1 MQPPRP
7 LANWTPPAKRAC
19 RARHRRR
26 ALEST
31 ACPTADFMKYPACR
45 GAPAPDM
52 PPPKAG
58 IMPPPGPGSCRPQGR
73 GHAAHAARQCGLC
86 TGCYSNH
93 SVLTATTAQALRVAP
108 RLLPQQPTH
117 DRPQPPATARGRA
130 VFASP
135 PRGYGGR
142 SPPTPGGA
150 GGRPPAGQERAGRSR
165 NPALKRTS
173 DGNHRIRTRR
183 QRRRPGRRPARGI
196 WGRDSPMLG
205 SPGGSSPRWGVLQ
218 PG

>member
-1 MQPPRP
+1 
-7 LANWTPPAKRAC
+7 
-19 RARHRRR
+19 
-26 ALEST
+26 
-31 ACPTADFMKYPACR
+31 
-45 GAPAPDM
+45 M
-52 PPPKAG
+52 PP
-58 IMPPPGPGSCRPQGR
+58 
-73 GHAAHAARQCGLC
+73 HAARQCGLC

-117 DRPQPPATARGRA
+117 NGPQPPATARGRA

-142 SPPTPGGA
+142 SPPAPGGA
-150 GGRPPAGQERAGRSR
+150 GGRPPAGQERVGRSR

-196 WGRDSPMLG
+196 PRRDSPMRSEVPSREADQQRQPTGNVPGAAGAVPGAARRGGYGGGTPPCLG
-205 SPGGSSPRWGVLQ
+205 HRGGHPPGGEYCSRDNRWGRVTTGSNLLR
-218 PG
+218 